1 MPEPDAELR
10 AVLIPVG
17 GESLLLPAA
26 VVVEITGFVEA
37 RPVPEAPPWLVG
49 TLSWRRL
56 AIPLVDFGRAL
67 GRLASPVPG
76 HRAVVLRILDGNTER
91 RGFYALRAAA
101 TPRVLRVTAELVHS
115 LAQPPGVP
123 PYVAARVSMGAG
135 EAALIP
141 DLDRLQQAVLDAWPA
156 DTDR

>member
-1 MPEPDAELR
+1 MPEPDADLR

-26 VVVEITGFVEA
+26 VVVEITGFIEA

-49 TLSWRRL
+49 MLSWRRRT
-56 AIPLVDFGRAL
+56 IPLVDFERAS
-67 GRLASPVPG
+67 GQPASPVPG
-76 HRAVVLRILDGNTER
+76 HRAVVLRMLDGDSGC

-101 TPRVLRVTAELVHS
+101 TPRVLRVNAALVHS
-115 LAQPPGVP
+115 LAQPSGVP
-123 PYVAARVSMGAG
+123 PYVAVRVSVAAG
-135 EAALIP
+135 EGALIP

-156 DTDR
+156 ER